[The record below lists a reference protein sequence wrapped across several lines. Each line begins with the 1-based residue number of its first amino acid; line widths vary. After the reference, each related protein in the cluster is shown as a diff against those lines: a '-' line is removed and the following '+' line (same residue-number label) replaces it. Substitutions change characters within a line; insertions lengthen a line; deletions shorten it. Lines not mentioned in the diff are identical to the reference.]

1 MIDETCFIKT
11 DNPYSGQIYL
21 HEGTSLIFNS
31 SGILYSYYDN
41 QWLPVCARSFKQNAA
56 DSVCR
61 QLGYTNALCPGACE
75 EMYVTLIYIIVY
87 SSEYN
92 YY

>member
-1 MIDETCFIKT
+1 M
-11 DNPYSGQIYL
+11 
-21 HEGTSLIFNS
+21 
-31 SGILYSYYDN
+31 YYDN
-41 QWLPVCARSFKQNAA
+41 KWLPVCARSFNQYAA

-61 QLGYTNALCPGACE
+61 QLGYTNAIDQDGYI

-92 YY
+92 YH